1 MIFVKK
7 DKDGKELTWFHLS
20 YVAPKPETQPAK
32 LFFFFFFLQNDA
44 RQCFERVGINSD
56 IFAI

>member
-20 YVAPKPETQPAK
+20 YVAPKPKTQPAK
-32 LFFFFFFLQNDA
+32 LFFFFF
-44 RQCFERVGINSD
+44 CKMM
-56 IFAI
+56 

>member
-32 LFFFFFFLQNDA
+32 LFFFFFAKWCKTVFWKGGNK
-44 RQCFERVGINSD
+44 
-56 IFAI
+56 

>member
-20 YVAPKPETQPAK
+20 YVAPKTETQPAK
-32 LFFFFFFLQNDA
+32 LFFFCKMMQDSVLKGW
-44 RQCFERVGINSD
+44 E
-56 IFAI
+56 

>member
-32 LFFFFFFLQNDA
+32 LFFFFFFCKMMQDSVLKGW
-44 RQCFERVGINSD
+44 E
-56 IFAI
+56 

>member
-32 LFFFFFFLQNDA
+32 LFFFFFCKMMQDSVLKGW
-44 RQCFERVGINSD
+44 E
-56 IFAI
+56 